1 MLRLELSE
9 LESICNDFSLDVTGF
24 SDIEIDVLLDNK
36 EVQADAKSNNIP
48 YISENEIV
56 TQLGDIWNIGKHR
69 IICGNSQDEKIFSKL
84 FGDVQDKISRLVGVS
99 SYIENGTC
107 LFPAV
112 AGYWWQDFKNEL
124 LLFPNSTF
132 KDQCDALSQGIEYA
146 TTALLK
152 SSQFY
157 WSCVE

>member
-1 MLRLELSE
+1 MCHLSNAQKRAYRLADNKISENRGWNEELLRLELSE

-69 IICGNSQDEKIFSKL
+69 IICGNS
-84 FGDVQDKISRLVGVS
+84 
-99 SYIENGTC
+99 
-107 LFPAV
+107 
-112 AGYWWQDFKNEL
+112 
-124 LLFPNSTF
+124 
-132 KDQCDALSQGIEYA
+132 
-146 TTALLK
+146 
-152 SSQFY
+152 
-157 WSCVE
+157 